1 MISVIIPLY
10 NKEKYIVDTIK
21 NVLNQTFQSFEIIV
35 VDDGSTDEGVYKVKQ
50 IEDFRVKVISKD
62 NGGVS
67 SARNKGVEEAKF
79 DYIAFLDADDEWEN
93 NHLENILSLIDKY
106 NDVADVFVTN
116 FFAKYS
122 DSKKKVN
129 RIDLTTGIIENY
141 FQKILNKPV
150 IHTSS
155 VAIRKTAFYE
165 VGQFNAVLSRGEDI
179 DLWIRLA
186 KKYNIAYSDVA
197 TSNYLQDANNNSS
210 SKVFHPSKS
219 IVYYLDFISSISY
232 YERQFYKKIIIRK
245 FFSYLIKDKNPK
257 YAWLLLKKYKFNLI

>member
-21 NVLNQTFQSFEIIV
+21 NVLNQTFKSFEIIV
-35 VDDGSTDEGVYKVKQ
+35 VDDGSTDGGLHKVKQ
-50 IEDFRVKVISKD
+50 IDDLRVKIISKD

-67 SARNKGVEEAKF
+67 SARNRGVEEAKY

-93 NHLENILSLIDKY
+93 NHLENILNLIEKY
-106 NDVADVFVTN
+106 NDVADVFSSN
-116 FFAKYS
+116 FYAKYS
-122 DSKKKVN
+122 ESKKKIN
-129 RIDLTTGIIENY
+129 RVDIKTGIIENY
-141 FQKILNKPV
+141 FQTVLEKPI
-150 IHTSS
+150 IHSSS
-155 VAIRKTAFYE
+155 VVITKTVFYE
-165 VGQFNAVLSRGEDI
+165 AGQFNTILSRGEDI

-210 SKVFHPSKS
+210 TKVFHPSKS
-219 IVYYLDFISSISY
+219 IVYYLDFISCKSY
-232 YERQFYKKIIIRK
+232 YERQFYKKIITRK
-245 FFSYLIKDKNPK
+245 IFSYLIKDKNPK